1 MQIFDSCFHL
11 TLFWKKN
18 WNSLSME
25 INERAQF
32 SCSEVFLL
40 QQQTNFT
47 KNLETVTIYGQ
58 NASLFYFFNI
68 FITHIPTFTYV
79 CHYNT
84 VEHISTKN
92 GKRILHGLNFFFRIY
107 AFQYKSFISSI
118 TLEWHLK
125 KKKQVQKNVLKVL

>member
-1 MQIFDSCFHL
+1 
-11 TLFWKKN
+11 
-18 WNSLSME
+18 ME

-125 KKKQVQKNVLKVL
+125 KKTSTKKCFESFIRNL